1 MDASLVRIICVLAA
15 VLLGVLIVLRRKKK
29 AE

>member
-1 MDASLVRIICVLAA
+1 MDASMVRIVCVLAA
-15 VLLGVLIVLRRKKK
+15 VLLGVLIVLRRKK

>member
-1 MDASLVRIICVLAA
+1 MDASMVRIICVMAA
-15 VLLGVLIVLRRKKK
+15 VVLGGLVVLRRKKK

>member
-1 MDASLVRIICVLAA
+1 MDASMVRIICVMAA
-15 VLLGVLIVLRRKKK
+15 VLLGGLVVLRRKKK

>member
-1 MDASLVRIICVLAA
+1 MDASMVRIICVLAA
-15 VLLGVLIVLRRKKK
+15 VLLGGLIVLRRKNK

>member
-1 MDASLVRIICVLAA
+1 MDASMVRIICVLAA
-15 VLLGVLIVLRRKKK
+15 VLLGGLVVLRRKKK

>member
-1 MDASLVRIICVLAA
+1 MDASMVRIICVMVA
-15 VLLGVLIVLRRKKK
+15 VLLGGLIVLRRKKK